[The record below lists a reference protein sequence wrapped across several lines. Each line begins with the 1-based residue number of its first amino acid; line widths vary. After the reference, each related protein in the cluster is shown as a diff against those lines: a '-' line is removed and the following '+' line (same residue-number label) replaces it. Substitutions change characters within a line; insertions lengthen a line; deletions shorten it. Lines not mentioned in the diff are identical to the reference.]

1 SQYYGSCLESTCDL
15 QTSAACSLPC
25 RPMPKSAMEA
35 LNLVHPAVTKRLY
48 ILMSF
53 VSRFFGCALPVPEK
67 LQGCRI
73 LDLGSGSHRDCYA
86 LSKLVGEA
94 GHVTGIDMTEEL
106 ILASPGVENDSM
118 DIIVSNC
125 VVCLFPDKITV
136 LREAYKVLKVSSPP
150 HCEGMGGSLYWRD
163 LISVVQEVSF
173 STPHLVSASHIEVH
187 NCELKKKAGDI
198 SYASGT
204 YRLFKLPKKLEMSSA
219 IVTNKGTVSD
229 YPCQLEFDSSHCF
242 KTLQVDGELAVI
254 FHIVAVIAPY
264 SNVITI
270 VTWYPKAV
278 RECFIIIGNKATP
291 QIPQL
296 AFTQDHLSPELCP
309 LLSLF
314 SSVHSCWR

>member
-1 SQYYGSCLESTCDL
+1 PLKVSRSETVTLSAKSDLARGKSQV
-15 QTSAACSLPC
+15 
-25 RPMPKSAMEA
+25 RV
-35 LNLVHPAVTKRLY
+35 LVNERLY

-150 HCEGMGGSLYWRD
+150 HCLLSLYNMIIKNSIPELYQLQMAVTGMGGSLYWRD

-254 FHIVAVIAPY
+254 FQ
-264 SNVITI
+264 
-270 VTWYPKAV
+270 
-278 RECFIIIGNKATP
+278 C
-291 QIPQL
+291 
-296 AFTQDHLSPELCP
+296 
-309 LLSLF
+309 SLF
-314 SSVHSCWR
+314 SPDFCIQKVGTTLQR